1 MMNAPIEL
9 DLSDITKQAVKMAAR
24 KSGGM
29 TALAK
34 DLGITYQA
42 LWKWDRVP
50 LEHCARISALS
61 RISRRRLRPDIYG

>member
-1 MMNAPIEL
+1 MSQNKEL
-9 DLSDITKQAVKMAAR
+9 NLSEITKQAVDAAA
-24 KSGGM
+24 KKLGGP

-42 LWKWDRVP
+42 LWKWERVP
-50 LEHCARISALS
+50 VEHCARIAELS